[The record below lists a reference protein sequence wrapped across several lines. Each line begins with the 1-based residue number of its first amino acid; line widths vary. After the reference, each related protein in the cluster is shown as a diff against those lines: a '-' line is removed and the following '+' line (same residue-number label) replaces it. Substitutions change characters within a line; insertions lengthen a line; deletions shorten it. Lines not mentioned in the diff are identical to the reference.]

1 MQVKILGTGCAK
13 CQALEKRVQT
23 VAQANNL
30 TVDVEKVSDLNEIL
44 SYGVMM
50 TPGLVVNGAVKSS
63 GKLPSEQQILQW
75 LT

>member
-1 MQVKILGTGCAK
+1 MHVKILGTGCAK

-30 TVDVEKVSDLNEIL
+30 SIDVEKVSDLNEIL

-50 TPGLVVNGAVKSS
+50 TPGLVVNGTVKSS
-63 GKLPSEQQILQW
+63 GKLPSEQQILEW